1 MLIRVIEIVKE
12 TGLKRL
18 LIIGISL
25 MGLIAVYILQR
36 EFQHL
41 FDELSLSSNQRF
53 IAGRS
58 LRFIL
63 NDLLM
68 ILLIYGIFEKRKYV
82 VFAFYVQLA
91 GIILILIPYFILRA
105 NTEYSNA
112 LLSFL
117 HRLVVNPLLMVLLIP
132 AFYYQE
138 KMQSYR
144 DGE

>member
-1 MLIRVIEIVKE
+1 MLTRGIKIVKK

-18 LIIGISL
+18 LIIGLSL
-25 MGLIAVYILQR
+25 MGLVAVYILQR

-63 NDLLM
+63 NDLLI

-91 GIILILIPYFILRA
+91 GIILILIPYFFLRA
-105 NTEYSNA
+105 NTDYSNA

-117 HRLVVNPLLMVLLIP
+117 HRLVVNPLLMLLLIP
-132 AFYYQE
+132 AFYYQ
-138 KMQSYR
+138 KKLKKHQ
-144 DGE
+144 